1 MDTPFN
7 DLAKRHKDTI
17 SVVTNTIVALTFL
30 ATVVGLALNFIIL
43 DSLGVGAAAVMT
55 TPDIILGGYLT
66 LKTTMI
72 ILTLSYLII
81 YAGSQTPTTIFHR
94 RIFMIIMFIYILT
107 ESVNFYILA
116 SIFDGKVPW
125 FDHKTT
131 NSISKGAFFLT
142 SFFFGSLNA
151 SDLKS
156 KEISKIYL
164 VSLTLVTISVISQ
177 SSVMKAADLMV
188 FPNSSRCPVNE
199 YVLWAGSEILVT
211 SCEGPP
217 YSVKGNFYVIPR
229 SGVVLKNFHNSI
241 LTPL

>member
-1 MDTPFN
+1 MDTPFD

-17 SVVTNTIVALTFL
+17 SVVTNTIVALTFI
-30 ATVVGLALNFIIL
+30 ATVVGLAINFIIL

-66 LKTTMI
+66 LKTTLI
-72 ILTLSYLII
+72 ILILSYLFI
-81 YAGSQTPTTIFHR
+81 YAGSQMPTTIFHT
-94 RIFMIIMFIYILT
+94 RIFMIVLFIYIVT
-107 ESVNFYILA
+107 EATNVYILV
-116 SIFDGKVPW
+116 SLFDGQVPW

-131 NSISKGAFFLT
+131 NFISKGAFFLT

-164 VSLTLVTISVISQ
+164 VALTLATISVISQ
-177 SSVMKAADLMV
+177 SSVMKTADLMV

-211 SCEGPP
+211 SCESPP
-217 YSVKGNFYVIPR
+217 YSVKSNFYVIPR
-229 SGVVLKNFHNSI
+229 NGIVLKNYHNSI
-241 LTPL
+241 VTAH